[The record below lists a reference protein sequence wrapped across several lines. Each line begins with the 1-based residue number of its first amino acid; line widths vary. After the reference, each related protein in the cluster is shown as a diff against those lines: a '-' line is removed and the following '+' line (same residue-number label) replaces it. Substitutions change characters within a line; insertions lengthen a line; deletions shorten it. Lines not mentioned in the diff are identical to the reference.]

1 MQALQEKFVKQLRT
15 ATLIALAVGALAASP
30 ALASPT
36 STPST
41 LIVAITAEGPSV
53 TSLYNG
59 VALTTTS
66 VTYGSL
72 LTSTGLN
79 LGSIGDILGSLGN
92 SQGGNF
98 QGGSFSGFN
107 DSGYSHSG
115 WFAGGPSTSP
125 IPEGRTPLLYAA
137 GFALVLWAVQ
147 RRTQRAD

>member
-1 MQALQEKFVKQLRT
+1 MKQLRT
-15 ATLIALAVGALAASP
+15 ASLIALALSALAASP
-30 ALASPT
+30 ALASST

-72 LTSTGLN
+72 LTSRGLD

-92 SQGGNF
+92 SQDGNS
-98 QGGSFSGFN
+98 QGGSFQGFDDSGF
-107 DSGYSHSG
+107 SHNP

-125 IPEGRTPLLYAA
+125 IPEGRTPLLYSA
-137 GFALVLWAVQ
+137 GFALILWAVQ
-147 RRTQRAD
+147 RRTQRSD